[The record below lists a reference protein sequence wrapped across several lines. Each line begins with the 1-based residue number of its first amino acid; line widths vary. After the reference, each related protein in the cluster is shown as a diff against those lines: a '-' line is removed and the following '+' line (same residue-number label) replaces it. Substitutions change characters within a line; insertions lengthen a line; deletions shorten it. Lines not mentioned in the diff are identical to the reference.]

1 MVRTGLQAAVMAAAL
16 GASGLALAQ
25 QPTFERAGAEFERD
39 MRAWGVATM
48 PEIDALGEKLI
59 PLYMPGEGL
68 TPIDT
73 SKCAQALPL
82 LIDFKNK
89 SLAAATLLT
98 KMAEQL
104 IAINRLSAL
113 GAVQGEAGRLR
124 NWAGH
129 GGGRRR
135 PLPCRGRQQRRG
147 RNSLR
152 PGDGPQY
159 GRRRRQPGPRRLGQA
174 AQVRVGQSLTPAP
187 DTGRGRRER

>member
-124 NWAGH
+124 NWAAMATIDEGRCLAAAGH
-129 GGGRRR
+129 SVEAAIRFVQAMD
-135 PLPCRGRQQRRG
+135 L
-147 RNSLR
+147 NMD
-152 PGDGPQY
+152 GDGGNQ
-159 GRRRRQPGPRRLGQA
+159 GRDALA
-174 AQVRVGQSLTPAP
+174 KLLKY
-187 DTGRGRRER
+187 E